1 MSKERECAEAL
12 RDIVGKEPFPTFVAK
27 VMKVDGAK
35 CTVQRLFDDMEIED
49 VRLNCSTTE
58 NEGVVIV
65 PKRDSMV
72 LITSIDGRYW
82 FVSQCSEVE
91 KITIDATDKI
101 VFNGG
106 QNKGL
111 VKIEELTKKLNE
123 LVKWCKGHTHSGS
136 FTGTIGGAAA
146 EGALTVPAP
155 PIGPKEFN
163 IEAYEDDKIT
173 H

>member
-1 MSKERECAEAL
+1 MSKERECAETL
-12 RDIVGKEPFPTFVAK
+12 RAIVGKEPFATFVAK
-27 VMKVDGAK
+27 VTKVDGAK
-35 CTVQRLFDDMEIED
+35 CTVQRLFDDMEIEE

-65 PKRDSMV
+65 PKQDSMV

-106 QNKGL
+106 KNGGL
-111 VKIEELTKKLNE
+111 VEIQELTNQLNE
-123 LVKWCKGHTHSGS
+123 LVTWCRSHTHDV
-136 FTGTIGGAAA
+136 A
-146 EGALTVPAP
+146 EGVAKAPSVGPA
-155 PIGPKEFN
+155 GFVKDK
-163 IEAYEDDKIT
+163 YENKDIT

>member
-12 RDIVGKEPFPTFVAK
+12 RDIVGKEPFATFVAK
-27 VMKVDGAK
+27 VTKVDGAK

-123 LVKWCKGHTHSGS
+123 LVTTFNEHTHPVPN
-136 FTGTIGGAAA
+136 GTSSETTQQAK
-146 EGALTVPAP
+146 PFDQS
-155 PIGPKEFN
+155 K
-163 IEAYEDDKIT
+163 YENTNIT

>member
-1 MSKERECAEAL
+1 MSKERECAETL
-12 RDIVGKEPFPTFVAK
+12 RAIVGKEPFPTFVAK
-27 VMKVDGAK
+27 VTKVNGAK
-35 CTVQRLFDDMEIED
+35 CTVKRLFDDMEIEE

-65 PKRDSMV
+65 PKQDSMV

-91 KITIDATDKI
+91 NITIDVKDKI

-106 QNKGL
+106 HNKGL

-123 LVKWCKGHTHSGS
+123 LVTTFNEHTHPVPNGTSGVTTQQAKPFDQS
-136 FTGTIGGAAA
+136 
-146 EGALTVPAP
+146 
-155 PIGPKEFN
+155 K
-163 IEAYEDDKIT
+163 YENTNIT